1 MSMAAIALGTMAVAA
16 AVGTGVTIY
25 GQQQQKKAVEQT
37 AKYNANVAKGEAS
50 KQNRVATENIKRASL
65 DNRRLRGQLASA
77 NAANGLAMEGTP
89 LAVLGET
96 QTALE
101 RDILDIGYQAAE
113 NSRSI
118 LAGAELGKWSAKQQS
133 RAITTQQYATAA
145 SGIGSATSGYL
156 SSSGKI

>member
-1 MSMAAIALGTMAVAA
+1 MSMAYIAIGTAILSV
-16 AVGTGVTIY
+16 VGTGVSVY

-37 AKYNANVAKGEAS
+37 AKYNTKVAQGEAS

-77 NAANGLAMEGTP
+77 NAANGFTMEGTP

-118 LAGAELGKWSAKQQS
+118 LAGTELGKWSAQQQS

-145 SGIGSATSGYL
+145 SGIGSAAGGYL